1 MPMSEEVTGNLHAH
15 LQGLEDKRR
24 SAGKRHKLIDILTIA
39 ICGII
44 CGADDW
50 SGIEEYGQA
59 KETWLKQFLEMPHGI
74 PSHDT
79 FGRVFSWLDPG
90 AFEQSFLSWV
100 QAVMKV
106 TEGQVIAI
114 DGKTLRRSHDHANG
128 KEAIHMVSAWAEKN
142 RLVLGQV
149 KVDEK
154 SNEISA
160 IPALLRVLEIN
171 GCIVTTD
178 ALGCQQEIASIV
190 IEKGGDYILA
200 LKENQGQLYEDVTD
214 LFKGAEEVKF
224 FDVEHTYAKTTN
236 KNHGRIEVRQCWAIT
251 DPDFT
256 HYLSGFKNWKDLR
269 TLIKVT
275 AHRQTQVGIT
285 SEERYFISSLKAPA
299 KGILKAVRGH
309 WSIENGLHWVLDIAF
324 REDESRVRKDHAPEN
339 LAILRHIALNLLKQD
354 TTIKRGIKNKR
365 LVAAWNNDYLI
376 HLFTG

>member
-1 MPMSEEVTGNLHAH
+1 MSEEVTGNLHAH

-24 SAGKRHKLIDILTIA
+24 GAGKRHKLIDILTIA

-50 SGIEEYGQA
+50 NGIEEYGQA
-59 KETWLKQFLEMPHGI
+59 KEEWLRQFLELPHGI

-79 FGRVFSWLDPG
+79 FGRVFSWLDPV

-100 QAVMKV
+100 QTVMKV

-128 KEAIHMVSAWAEKN
+128 KEAIHIVSAWAEKN
-142 RLVLGQV
+142 CLVLGQV

-154 SNEISA
+154 SNEITA
-160 IPALLRVLEIN
+160 IPALLRILEIS

-178 ALGCQQEIASIV
+178 ALGCQQEIASTV
-190 IEKGGDYILA
+190 IERGGDYLLA
-200 LKENQGQLYEDVTD
+200 LKENQSQLYEDVTD

-224 FDVEHTYAKTTN
+224 LDVEHTYAKTTN
-236 KNHGRIEVRQCWAIT
+236 KNHGRIEIRECWAIS

-256 HYLSGFKNWKDLR
+256 HYLLGFENWKGLR

-275 AHRQTQVGIT
+275 AHRQMQGETT
-285 SEERYFISSLKAPA
+285 TEDRYFISSLKTPA
-299 KGILKAVRGH
+299 KRILKVVRGH
-309 WSIENGLHWVLDIAF
+309 WGIENGLHWVLDIAF

-354 TTIKRGIKNKR
+354 TSKKVGIKNKR

>member
-1 MPMSEEVTGNLHAH
+1 MSEEVTGNLHAH

-24 SAGKRHKLIDILTIA
+24 GAGKRHKLIDILTIA

-50 SGIEEYGQA
+50 NGIEEYGQA
-59 KETWLKQFLEMPHGI
+59 KEEWLRQFLELPHGI

-79 FGRVFSWLDPG
+79 FGRVFSWLDPV

-100 QAVMKV
+100 QTVMKV

-128 KEAIHMVSAWAEKN
+128 KEAIHIVSAWAEKN
-142 RLVLGQV
+142 CLVLGQV

-154 SNEISA
+154 SNEITA
-160 IPALLRVLEIN
+160 IPALLRILEIS

-178 ALGCQQEIASIV
+178 ALGCQQEIASTV
-190 IEKGGDYILA
+190 IERGGDYLLA
-200 LKENQGQLYEDVTD
+200 LKENQNQLYEDVTD

-224 FDVEHTYAKTTN
+224 LDVEHTYAKTTN
-236 KNHGRIEVRQCWAIT
+236 KNHGRIEIRECWAIS

-256 HYLSGFKNWKDLR
+256 HYLLGFENWKGLR

-275 AHRQTQVGIT
+275 AHRQMQGETT
-285 SEERYFISSLKAPA
+285 TEDRYFISSLKTPA
-299 KGILKAVRGH
+299 KRILKVVRGH
-309 WSIENGLHWVLDIAF
+309 WGIENGLHWVLDIAF

-354 TTIKRGIKNKR
+354 TSKKVGIKNKR

>member
-1 MPMSEEVTGNLHAH
+1 MSEGITGNLRAH
-15 LQGLEDKRR
+15 FQGIEDKRR
-24 SAGKRHKLIDILTIA
+24 GAGKRHKLIDILTIA

-50 SGIEEYGQA
+50 SGIEAYGEA
-59 KETWLKQFLEMPHGI
+59 KVEWLKGFLELPHGI

-90 AFEQSFLSWV
+90 AFESSFLGWV
-100 QAVMKV
+100 QEVMEISK
-106 TEGQVIAI
+106 GQVIAV
-114 DGKTLRRSHDHANG
+114 DGKTVRRSHDHVNG
-128 KEAIHMVSAWAEKN
+128 KEAIHIVSAWAEKN

-154 SNEISA
+154 SNEITA
-160 IPALLRVLEIN
+160 IPDLLRVLDIT

-178 ALGCQQEIASIV
+178 AMGCQQEIAATV

-200 LKENQGQLYEDVTD
+200 LKENQGQLYEDANE
-214 LFKGAEEVKF
+214 LFAGAAEVNF
-224 FDVEHTYAKTTN
+224 FDVEHTHAKTTN
-236 KNHGRIEVRQCWAIT
+236 KNHGRIEVRECWAIT

-256 HYLSGFKNWKDLR
+256 HYLRGFENWKGLR
-269 TLIKVT
+269 CLIKVSSQ
-275 AHRQTQVGIT
+275 RQTSDGT
-285 SEERYFISSLKAPA
+285 SQEDRYFISSLKTPA
-299 KGILKAVRGH
+299 KQMLQAVRGH

-354 TTIKRGIKNKR
+354 LSKKLGIKNKR
-365 LVAAWNNDYLI
+365 LAAAWNNDYLV
-376 HLFTG
+376 HLFTR

>member
-1 MPMSEEVTGNLHAH
+1 MSEEIPGSLHAH

-24 SAGKRHKLIDILTIA
+24 GAGKRHKLIDILTIA

-50 SGIEEYGQA
+50 NGIEEYGQA
-59 KETWLKQFLEMPHGI
+59 KEEWLKQFLELPHGI

-79 FGRVFSWLDPG
+79 FGRVFRWLDPV

-100 QAVMKV
+100 QGVMAVTK
-106 TEGQVIAI
+106 GQVIAI

-128 KEAIHMVSAWAEKN
+128 REAIHMVSAWAEQN

-154 SNEISA
+154 SNEITA
-160 IPALLRVLEIN
+160 IPALLRILEIS

-178 ALGCQQEIASIV
+178 ALGCQQEIASTV
-190 IEKGGDYILA
+190 IERGGDYILA

-214 LFKGAEEVKF
+214 LFKGAEEVQF
-224 FDVEHTYAKTTN
+224 FDVEHTYTKTTN
-236 KNHGRIEVRQCWAIT
+236 KNHGRIEIRECWAIT
-251 DPDFT
+251 DADFT
-256 HYLSGFKNWKDLR
+256 HYLLGFENWKALR

-275 AHRQTQVGIT
+275 AHRQIQGETT
-285 SEERYFISSLKAPA
+285 SEDRYFISSLKASA
-299 KGILKAVRGH
+299 RRILKAVRGH
-309 WSIENGLHWVLDIAF
+309 WGIENGLHWVLDIAF

-354 TTIKRGIKNKR
+354 TSKKVGIKNKR

-376 HLFTG
+376 HLFIG

>member
-1 MPMSEEVTGNLHAH
+1 VNEEIPGSLHAH
-15 LQGLEDKRR
+15 LRGLKDKRR
-24 SAGKRHKLIDILTIA
+24 GAGKRHKLIDILTIA

-50 SGIEEYGQA
+50 NGIEEYGQA
-59 KETWLKQFLEMPHGI
+59 KEEWLKQFLELPHGI

-79 FGRVFSWLDPG
+79 FGRVFRWLDPV

-100 QAVMKV
+100 QAVMAV
-106 TEGQVIAI
+106 TKGQVIAI

-154 SNEISA
+154 SNEITA
-160 IPALLRVLEIN
+160 IPALLRILEIS

-178 ALGCQQEIASIV
+178 ALGCQQEIASTV
-190 IEKGGDYILA
+190 IERGGDYLLA

-236 KNHGRIEVRQCWAIT
+236 KNHGRIEIRECWVIT

-256 HYLSGFKNWKDLR
+256 HYLVGFENWKSLR

-275 AHRQTQVGIT
+275 AHRQTQGETT
-285 SEERYFISSLKAPA
+285 SEDRYFISSLKAPA
-299 KGILKAVRGH
+299 RRILKAVRGH
-309 WSIENGLHWVLDIAF
+309 WGIENGLHWVLDIAF

-354 TTIKRGIKNKR
+354 TSKKVGIKNKR

-376 HLFTG
+376 HLFIG

>member
-1 MPMSEEVTGNLHAH
+1 MEDIPGNLHAH
-15 LQGLEDKRR
+15 FQGLPDNRR
-24 SAGKRHKLIDILTIA
+24 GAGKRHKLIDILTIA

-59 KETWLKQFLEMPHGI
+59 KEEWLQQFLELPHGI

-79 FGRVFSWLDPG
+79 FGRVFSWLDPE
-90 AFEQSFLSWV
+90 AFEQSFLNWV
-100 QAVMKV
+100 QAVMKI

-128 KEAIHMVSAWAEKN
+128 KEAIHMVSAWAEEN

-154 SNEISA
+154 SNEITA
-160 IPALLRVLEIN
+160 IPELLRVLEIK

-178 ALGCQQEIASIV
+178 AMGCQQEIAEIV
-190 IEKGGDYILA
+190 VEKGGDYVLA
-200 LKENQGQLYEDVTD
+200 LKENQGQLYEDVTE
-214 LFKGAEEVKF
+214 LFNGAQEVNY

-236 KNHGRIEVRQCWAIT
+236 KNHGRIEIRECWAVT

-256 HYLSGFKNWKDLR
+256 HYLRGLKNWKGLR
-269 TLIKVT
+269 TLVKVSSQ
-275 AHRQTQVGIT
+275 RQISTGT
-285 SEERYFISSLKAPA
+285 SMENRYFISSSKLPA
-299 KGILKAVRGH
+299 KQLLKAVRGH
-309 WSIENGLHWVLDIAF
+309 WGIENGLHWVLDIAF
-324 REDESRVRKDHAPEN
+324 REDESRVRKDYAPEN

-354 TTIKRGIKNKR
+354 TSKKIGIKNKR
-365 LVAAWNNDYLI
+365 LAAAWNNDYLV
-376 HLFTG
+376 HLFCG

>member
-1 MPMSEEVTGNLHAH
+1 MSEEVTGSLHTH
-15 LQGLEDKRR
+15 LQGLEDRR
-24 SAGKRHKLIDILTIA
+24 RKAGKRHKLIDILTIA

-50 SGIEEYGQA
+50 SGIEEYGRA
-59 KETWLKQFLEMPHGI
+59 KEEWLRQFLELPHGI

-79 FGRVFSWLDPG
+79 FGRVFSWLDPV

-128 KEAIHMVSAWAEKN
+128 KEAIHIVSAWAEKN

-154 SNEISA
+154 SNEITA
-160 IPALLRVLEIN
+160 IPALLRILEIS
-171 GCIVTTD
+171 GSIVTTD
-178 ALGCQQEIASIV
+178 ALGCQQEIASTV
-190 IEKGGDYILA
+190 IERGGDYLLV

-224 FDVEHTYAKTTN
+224 FDVEYTYAKTTN
-236 KNHGRIEVRQCWAIT
+236 KNHGRIEIRECWAIT

-256 HYLSGFKNWKDLR
+256 HYLYGFENWKSLR

-275 AHRQTQVGIT
+275 AHRQTQGT
-285 SEERYFISSLKAPA
+285 TTTEDRYFISSLKAPA
-299 KGILKAVRGH
+299 RRILKAVRGH
-309 WSIENGLHWVLDIAF
+309 WGIENRLHWVLDIAF
-324 REDESRVRKDHAPEN
+324 REDESRVRKDHDPEN

-354 TTIKRGIKNKR
+354 TSKKVGIKNKR
-365 LVAAWNNDYLI
+365 LVAA
-376 HLFTG
+376 

>member
-1 MPMSEEVTGNLHAH
+1 MNEGITGNLHAH
-15 LQGLEDKRR
+15 FEGIEDKRR
-24 SAGKRHKLIDILTIA
+24 GAGKRHKLIDILTIA

-50 SGIEEYGQA
+50 SGIEAYGQA
-59 KETWLKQFLEMPHGI
+59 KADWLKGFLELPHGI

-90 AFEQSFLSWV
+90 AFESSFLGWV
-100 QAVMKV
+100 QEVMEISK
-106 TEGQVIAI
+106 GQVIAV
-114 DGKTLRRSHDHANG
+114 DGKTVRRSHDHAHG
-128 KEAIHMVSAWAEKN
+128 KEAIHIVSAWAEKN

-154 SNEISA
+154 SNEITA
-160 IPALLRVLEIN
+160 IPDLLRVLDIT
-171 GCIVTTD
+171 GCIITTD
-178 ALGCQQEIASIV
+178 AMGCQQEIAATV

-200 LKENQGQLYEDVTD
+200 LKENQGQLYEDANE
-214 LFKGAEEVKF
+214 LFAGAQEVNF

-236 KNHGRIEVRQCWAIT
+236 KNHGRIEVRECWSIT

-256 HYLSGFKNWKDLR
+256 HYLRGFENWKGLR
-269 TLIKVT
+269 SLVIVRSQ
-275 AHRQTQVGIT
+275 RQTSDGT
-285 SEERYFISSLKAPA
+285 SQEDRFFISSLKTPA
-299 KGILKAVRGH
+299 KPMLQAVRGH

-354 TTIKRGIKNKR
+354 LSKKLGIKNKR
-365 LVAAWNNDYLI
+365 LVAAWNNDYLV
-376 HLFTG
+376 HLFAG